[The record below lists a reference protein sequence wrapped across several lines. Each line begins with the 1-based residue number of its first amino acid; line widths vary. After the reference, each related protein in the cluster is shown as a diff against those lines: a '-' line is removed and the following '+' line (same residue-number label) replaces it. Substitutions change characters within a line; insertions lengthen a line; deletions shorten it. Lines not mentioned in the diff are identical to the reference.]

1 MEEIYLIDGIE
12 NTLAEMQA
20 AAAASQMELTDYI
33 AATGAVKKQA
43 EEEVEKQEATAVDA
57 AEVVAEDV
65 AVEENTD
72 LESVD
77 TSLDSPYLSAGNVGK
92 FLGYRNSFNPTSSL
106 EELAQSSVEQEEEED
121 FTLNPDLDYQ
131 TGKDKYGIEHDGS
144 IEDALDRENPGSYGV
159 TGQDVVD
166 NYARNQK
173 TIQKDRERIEQ
184 EAKDLEKRRK
194 KLELAEKRAG
204 FPTHR
209 EFWMNNEKQQKNED
223 ERVAYEKAYAEN
235 ELELEALV
243 DEESR
248 LYRYKSKEAYNE
260 EIAANPLLNSTLT
273 VDEQVAAYQNDLNAV
288 RDINT
293 TDAEKARL
301 MLQLPVPR
309 LVNIKYDSKNQTTK
323 VIPKPEIVS
332 TVKSSLGVIKN
343 DMSSDIVEKKIVDAV
358 NVLMGNNKIVSLINK
373 TINAKYESRIEA
385 ELKRIDKLPITNSE
399 KTELMARFSKR
410 EEFLENQELKSNQ
423 NLIDFRSDYTLI
435 ASEAAAESN
444 KEWRRAND
452 VILGGIDFARYKT
465 SGIPIVAGGVDFA
478 TSIMEGVHKAFFV
491 NAPITTNQI
500 TISSSQLGAERTASE
515 IAMAK
520 RMNPKDTINVEVSG
534 FYGEEVIGDIKSVD
548 TSNGPKGFDV
558 LDERGRSKNTANYR
572 GKTKKMTV
580 AEYLKYKENQAA
592 GYKKDIITD
601 IEDIEG

>member
-1 MEEIYLIDGIE
+1 MEEIYLIGDQE
-12 NTLAEMQA
+12 YTLAALQA
-20 AAAASQMELTDYI
+20 SAANSKMELTDYI

-121 FTLNPDLDYQ
+121 FTLNPDLILQ
-131 TGKDKYGIEHDGS
+131 RGKDKYGIEHDGS
-144 IEDALDRENPGSYGV
+144 IEDALDDANPGSYGV
-159 TGQDVVD
+159 KGQDVVD
-166 NYARNQK
+166 NYIRNQK
-173 TIQKDRERIEQ
+173 TIQKDREKIEQ

-194 KLELAEKRAG
+194 KLELAEKYDK
-204 FPTHR
+204 FPTHK
-209 EFWMNNEKQQKNED
+209 EFWTNNEKQQRNED

-235 ELELEALV
+235 ELELEALA

-260 EIAANPLLNSTLT
+260 EIAANPLLNSKLT
-273 VDEQVAAYQNDLNAV
+273 VDEQVAAYQNDINAV

-323 VIPKPEIVS
+323 VIPKPEIIS

-343 DMSSDIVEKKIVDAV
+343 DMSSNIVENKIVDAV
-358 NVLMGNNKIVSLINK
+358 NVLMDNNKIVSLINK
-373 TINAKYESRIEA
+373 TINAKYESRVEA

-410 EEFLENQELKSNQ
+410 EEFLEN
-423 NLIDFRSDYTLI
+423 
-435 ASEAAAESN
+435 
-444 KEWRRAND
+444 
-452 VILGGIDFARYKT
+452 
-465 SGIPIVAGGVDFA
+465 
-478 TSIMEGVHKAFFV
+478 
-491 NAPITTNQI
+491 
-500 TISSSQLGAERTASE
+500 
-515 IAMAK
+515 
-520 RMNPKDTINVEVSG
+520 
-534 FYGEEVIGDIKSVD
+534 
-548 TSNGPKGFDV
+548 
-558 LDERGRSKNTANYR
+558 
-572 GKTKKMTV
+572 
-580 AEYLKYKENQAA
+580 
-592 GYKKDIITD
+592 
-601 IEDIEG
+601 